1 MLYVLNWLMQRK
13 HDLANSQTFCL
24 EFRSFN
30 QDILHDLA
38 FTGSDQLSLETTE
51 SSQ

>member
-13 HDLANSQTFCL
+13 HDLGNSQTFCL
-24 EFRSFN
+24 EFRSVN

-38 FTGSDQLSLETTE
+38 FISSDQLSLETSA